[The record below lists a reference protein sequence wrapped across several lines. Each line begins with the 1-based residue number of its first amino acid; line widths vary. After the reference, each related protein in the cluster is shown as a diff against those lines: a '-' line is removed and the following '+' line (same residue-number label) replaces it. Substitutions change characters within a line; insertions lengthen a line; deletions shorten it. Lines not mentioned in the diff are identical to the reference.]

1 MSNYSITQIQLSKT
15 RQNLIIFALSIGAFA
30 IGLSE
35 FSSMGLLLEI
45 SRGLGVSESQV
56 GVSISIYALGVV
68 VGAPLL
74 AIFGAGLK
82 RKNLLL
88 ALAMMYAIANIA
100 SALAPTYGTLLIAR
114 FISGL
119 PHGAYFGIA
128 SLVAASIS
136 PPSQKGMA
144 VTKVMLGLAVAI
156 LVGNPLAVWLGQQFT
171 WRLAFALV
179 GVLAF
184 ITVLMVNW
192 SLPLDPKEK
201 KTSPMKEL
209 AAFNRLQIWLVLLIG
224 VFGFTGMFTVFSYM
238 APVLVNVTKVSES
251 YMPWL
256 VVAFGVGSI
265 IGMLSGG
272 KIADAMKFK
281 GACLLIVWSI
291 FILAMIPL
299 ISGSLPGIIIAA
311 IAVGT
316 MMALPVTLQTHLME
330 IAGDA
335 QVLSAAAI
343 QAALNTANA
352 LGPWLGGMAIDHGL
366 GYNLFGTIGAATSV
380 IGLLIWI
387 ASFKLAHAKMHPNQ

>member
-1 MSNYSITQIQLSKT
+1 MSNYIITPTQLSKT

-56 GVSISIYALGVV
+56 GVSISVYALGVV

-156 LVGNPLAVWLGQQFT
+156 LVGNPIAVWLGQQFT

-256 VVAFGVGSI
+256 VVAVYS
-265 IGMLSGG
+265 S
-272 KIADAMKFK
+272 
-281 GACLLIVWSI
+281 
-291 FILAMIPL
+291 
-299 ISGSLPGIIIAA
+299 
-311 IAVGT
+311 
-316 MMALPVTLQTHLME
+316 
-330 IAGDA
+330 
-335 QVLSAAAI
+335 
-343 QAALNTANA
+343 NTEQ
-352 LGPWLGGMAIDHGL
+352 
-366 GYNLFGTIGAATSV
+366 LFHHV
-380 IGLLIWI
+380 EQP
-387 ASFKLAHAKMHPNQ
+387 FQHK